1 MEAWARLLSC
11 SFVRTG
17 FVMTTHVGWEN
28 PRAVSRAPGW
38 GGKDLAVKIASVS
51 SLFLFVVSYLNY
63 FIQKT

>member
-1 MEAWARLLSC
+1 
-11 SFVRTG
+11 
-17 FVMTTHVGWEN
+17 MTTHVGWEN